1 MEKTKPFCKM
11 TPDEYYD
18 FLWSYT
24 TFDKTREQLI
34 EDLEITEEEEK
45 YLDEV
50 LNYLKSRVE
59 IHEKEGRPNPSYAFY
74 LVEYLEE
81 AVDEGVPEETVREIE
96 KALDEN
102 DEEKLADAIKK
113 AWGIRE

>member
-45 YLDEV
+45 YGSSPKVV
-50 LNYLKSRVE
+50 LAPVMKVC
-59 IHEKEGRPNPSYAFY
+59 
-74 LVEYLEE
+74 
-81 AVDEGVPEETVREIE
+81 
-96 KALDEN
+96 
-102 DEEKLADAIKK
+102 
-113 AWGIRE
+113 